1 MTKTALLFP
10 GQGAQYVG
18 MGRGLHDEFP
28 EARAIFERADAA
40 LGLPLS
46 RVLFEGPEDELRLT
60 HNTQPAIL
68 VHSVAAWTVARDLL
82 PPVHFAAGHSL
93 GEYSALVAAGALEFE
108 DAVRVVRARGELM
121 LHAGQVKPG
130 AMAAILNLAVAEVEA
145 ACAEAG
151 GVVVPANL
159 NSPTQVV
166 ISGDVDAVERAM
178 EKCKARGARRAIRL
192 EVSGAFHSPLMAPA
206 SEGLKAH
213 LGRLDIRPAGVP
225 VVANVSA
232 EPVRE
237 PAEIRDALSRQVLGA
252 VRWEPTVRR
261 FVAEGV
267 TRYVE
272 LGPGKVLRGLVK
284 AVDPAATLLGLD
296 VPADLEGLKT
306 ALAASG
312 GQPA

>member
-1 MTKTALLFP
+1 MIRTALLFP

-18 MGRGLHDEFP
+18 MGRGLHDAFP
-28 EARAIFERADAA
+28 AAREVFERADAA
-40 LGLPLS
+40 LGVPLS
-46 RVLFEGPEDELRLT
+46 RVLFEGPETELRLT

-68 VHSVAAWTVARDLL
+68 VHSVAAWTVAREFL
-82 PPVHFAAGHSL
+82 PPAQFAAGHSL

-121 LHAGQVKPG
+121 LHAGQVRPG
-130 AMAAILNLAVAEVEA
+130 TMAAILNLPLAEVEA

-159 NSPTQVV
+159 NSPGQIV
-166 ISGDVDAVERAM
+166 ISGEIDAVERAM
-178 EKCKARGARRAIRL
+178 ERCTARGARRAIRL

-206 SEGLKAH
+206 AEGLRAH
-213 LGRLDIRPAGVP
+213 LEKLDLRPATIP
-225 VVANVSA
+225 VIANVSG
-232 EPVRE
+232 EPVQQPE
-237 PAEIRDALSRQVLGA
+237 ETRDALSRQVLGA

-267 TRYVE
+267 RRYVE

-284 AVDPAATLLGLD
+284 TVDASAELLGLD
-296 VPADLEGLKT
+296 APGDLE
-306 ALAASG
+306 ALRAALSSTG
-312 GQPA
+312 GTPA

>member
-1 MTKTALLFP
+1 MIRTALLFP

-18 MGRGLHDEFP
+18 MGRGLHDAFP
-28 EARAIFERADAA
+28 AAREVFERADAA

-46 RVLFEGPEDELRLT
+46 KVLFEGPEDELRLT

-68 VHSVAAWTVARDLL
+68 VHSIAAWAAARELL
-82 PPVHFAAGHSL
+82 PEIHFAAGHSL
-93 GEYSALVAAGALEFE
+93 GEYSALVAAGALRFE

-121 LHAGQVKPG
+121 LKAGQARPG
-130 AMAAILNLAVAEVEA
+130 AMAAILNLAPAEVEA

-159 NSPTQVV
+159 NSPGQVV
-166 ISGDVDAVERAM
+166 ISGEVEAVERAM
-178 EKCKARGARRAIRL
+178 ERCKARGAKRAIRL

-206 SEGLKAH
+206 SEGLRPH
-213 LGRLDIRPAGVP
+213 LEQLDIQPAGIP
-225 VVANVSA
+225 VIANVSG
-232 EPVRE
+232 EPVRT

-284 AVDPAATLLGLD
+284 TVDPAAVLLGVD
-296 VPADLEGLKT
+296 GPGDLEALRT
-306 ALAASG
+306 ALE
-312 GQPA
+312 P